1 MGRTLLPDEVK
12 QARGTARKCR
22 KRGAVGQRVELVD
35 VKVPAHL
42 KGDAKRIYEL
52 KVRQCFA
59 MGILAEIDADAL
71 AIYAWEYSELLRL
84 AAELKDEGY
93 VQTVETKNG
102 SEVKINPK
110 EKVVARKIATV
121 NAIGSQFG
129 WSPVSRIKLAAIAAM
144 GKEDKKDDF
153 NGLLNG

>member
-1 MGRTLLPDEVK
+1 MGRNPLPDKVK
-12 QARGTARKCR
+12 QVRGTERKSR
-22 KRGAVGQRVELVD
+22 KRGDVGQTVELLD

-42 KGDAKRIYEL
+42 KGEAKKIYEL

-59 MGILAEIDADAL
+59 MGILSEIDVDAL

-93 VQTVETKNG
+93 VQTVEIKNG

-121 NAIGSQFG
+121 NALGSQFG
-129 WSPVSRIKLAAIAAM
+129 WSPVSRMRLQAIA
-144 GKEDKKDDF
+144 KEEEKKDDF
-153 NGLLNG
+153 QMLING